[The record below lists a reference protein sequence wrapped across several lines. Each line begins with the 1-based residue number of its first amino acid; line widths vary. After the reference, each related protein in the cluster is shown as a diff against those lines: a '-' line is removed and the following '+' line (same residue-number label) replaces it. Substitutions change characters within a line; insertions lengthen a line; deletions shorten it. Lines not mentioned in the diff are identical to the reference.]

1 MNTLNTEKDFETVL
15 EAKCQEAGL
24 SKVSLLGS
32 LVMKKNGLEITWLET
47 IPGNVPRDEL
57 ALRSLVPKA
66 INEYSRENDIAISER
81 EAIIGHLALTS
92 PRLAPVEIQSI
103 LTGPRI
109 GFIFCTRSRDQ
120 I

>member
-24 SKVSLLGS
+24 SQVSLLGS

-47 IPGNVPRDEL
+47 SPGNVSHDEL
-57 ALRSLVPKA
+57 VLRSLVPKA
-66 INEYSRENDIAISER
+66 INEYSRDNDVAISER
-81 EAIIGHLALTS
+81 EAVIGHLALTS
-92 PRLAPVEIQSI
+92 PTIPSEEIQTMLAGS
-103 LTGPRI
+103 RI
-109 GFIFCTRSRDQ
+109 SFIFCTRSRDQ